1 MREEVLD
8 ILKKSEIP
16 LTELEIDNRLNN
28 RVSLD
33 KLCEELRTLE
43 KCGDVYVTKKGK
55 YTLYEN
61 THLKVGKLSINKAGF
76 GFVIMENE
84 PDIHIKKEN
93 LNGAIHNDLV
103 AAEYI
108 SEEEGRIVRI
118 LDRSFDTI
126 IGEYTENNNVGEII
140 LDDDRVKLTIL
151 IDSDH
156 RNSAMPGHKVI
167 VKPYAEIARNKYYG
181 EVIKILGHKDDVGI
195 DILSKVYEHDI
206 EPNFLEETMEEIKN
220 IPDHVED
227 SEMEGRRDLR
237 NSKIITMD
245 GDDAKDFDD
254 AIGIEKLDN
263 GNYLLGVHIA
273 DVTYYVKE
281 GTSLGKDAEERAT
294 SVYLVDRVIPML
306 PHQLSNG
313 ICSLNPGVDR
323 LTMSCDMEIDSNGK
337 VVNYDVYEAVIN
349 SKLRMTYNKANDY
362 LERGIIN
369 EGYENFTKELDMMAE
384 LSKILRKRRDDRGQ
398 LNFDVPEVK
407 IKVDDECKPIEIGER
422 ERGVGEKLIEDF
434 MIVANETVAEYI
446 TNIGYPMMYRIHE
459 IPKDKKIREYFM
471 LLKSLGHNV
480 KIKGKITEIKPKQ
493 MQEVLDSLRDSKDY
507 EMLSELGL
515 RSMQKAIYSIENL
528 GHFGLASKCYCHFT
542 SPIRRYPDDTVH
554 RVLKMI
560 LHGVELSGRDLIDLE
575 KKLEREAA
583 HSSLKERN
591 AVECERDVEDM
602 KMAEYM
608 LNHIGEVFEAKVSS
622 VVPSGMYVMLSNRIE
637 GRVHVGSMKGDY
649 YIVDEVG
656 QSIIG
661 KKSGKKYR
669 LGDSVTVK
677 CVEASKVE
685 GTIDFELVKEIN
697 DEEEKSQ

>member
-167 VKPYAEIARNKYYG
+167 VKPYAEISRNKYYG

>member
-591 AVECERDVEDM
+591 AVECEIDVEDM

>member
-237 NSKIITMD
+237 NRKIITMD